1 MSELFKLIGIELQD
15 ISVLLFFA
23 TAIGFLLII
32 LACRMIG
39 RIVPFKQHRKIV
51 WMLDIV
57 LLPTLILS
65 IGLLLNKVIG
75 FEVRDFSQDLRVL
88 TTTLLWLVGAWLLT
102 RGLELFLWTTGFKK
116 ATGSEPPRLLRGL
129 VTIAIYVLAFYGI
142 LTFVFERPVTGLLVS
157 TGIIA
162 GVLGL
167 AMQNVLSDLFAGLAI
182 TIENPYSLGDWIEL
196 KDGKIGRVLDISWRS
211 TRLLSWN
218 NSIYVVP
225 NNVAASS
232 IIHNYDLPDKRYAYW
247 FYVSVDSEISLNIVR
262 HLLLE
267 AALSCKSVLKNPL
280 PTVRVGDVTSQPF
293 TYMVYV
299 YFVDFPSH
307 WAAKSDLFSCIQ
319 SSLARSGISP
329 SAIKYEIATR
339 EAPIAEVKE
348 PTIGEYLH
356 RVPIFQT
363 LSENEIEE
371 LASSC
376 EIQSFDTGEML
387 IREGDSDSSLFVI
400 SSGVVSIV
408 KKDSKGQHIELSRL
422 GNSECFGEMSLLTGE
437 PRSATAKAIT
447 YVEAIKVPKEAL
459 GMLFNMKPEL
469 SKELADIMATR
480 RAQTEGLIDSKDMRS
495 DSRSIKAYA
504 KEVLSKIRSFFSLD

>member
-1 MSELFKLIGIELQD
+1 MAELLKLIGVELKD
-15 ISVLLFFA
+15 ISVLLFLA

-39 RIVPFKQHRKIV
+39 RIAPFKQHRKIV

-65 IGLLLNKVIG
+65 VGLLLNKVIG
-75 FEVRDFSQDLRVL
+75 FEAQDFSKDLRVL
-88 TTTLLWLVGAWLLT
+88 SATLLWLVGAWLLT
-102 RGLELFLWTTGFKK
+102 RGLELFLWSTGFKK

-157 TGIIA
+157 TGIVA
-162 GVLGL
+162 GVIGL

-196 KDGKIGRVLDISWRS
+196 KDGTIGRVLDISWRS

-232 IIHNYDLPDKRYAYW
+232 IIHNYALPDKRYAYW
-247 FYVSVDSEISLNIVR
+247 FYVSVASEIPPNTVR

-280 PTVRVGDVTSQPF
+280 PIVRIGDVTSQPF
-293 TYMVYV
+293 KYMVYV
-299 YFVDFPSH
+299 YFMDFPSH
-307 WAAKSDLFSCIQ
+307 WAAKSDLFSCVQ
-319 SSLARSGISP
+319 TSLARSGITP

-339 EAPIAEVKE
+339 KSPILEVKE
-348 PTIGEYLH
+348 PTIEEYLH

-371 LASSC
+371 LAHSC
-376 EIQSFDTGEML
+376 EIRSFETGEIL
-387 IREGDSDSSLFVI
+387 IQEGDPDSSLFVI
-400 SSGVVSIV
+400 TSGVVSII
-408 KKDSKGQHIELSRL
+408 KKNSKGQNIEVSRL

-437 PRSATAKAIT
+437 PRSATAQAIT
-447 YVEAIKVPKEAL
+447 YVEAITVPKEAL
-459 GMLFNMKPEL
+459 AALFEIKPDL
-469 SKELADIMATR
+469 SNEFAEIMAMR
-480 RAQTEGLIDSKDMRS
+480 RAQTEGLIDSRTMKS
-495 DSRSIKAYA
+495 ASKSIKLYA
-504 KEVLSKIRSFFSLD
+504 KEVVRKIRSFFSLD

>member
-1 MSELFKLIGIELQD
+1 MSEIFKLIGVELQD

-32 LACRMIG
+32 LACRLVG
-39 RIVPFKQHRKIV
+39 RIVPFRQHRKIV

-65 IGLLLNKVIG
+65 VGLFLNKVIG
-75 FEVRDFSQDLRVL
+75 FEAADFSKDLRVL
-88 TTTLLWLVGAWLLT
+88 TATLLWLVGAWLLT
-102 RGLELFLWTTGFKK
+102 RGLELFLWSTGFKK

-157 TGIIA
+157 TGIVA

-196 KDGKIGRVLDISWRS
+196 KDGTIGRVLDISWRS

-247 FYVSVDSEISLNIVR
+247 FYVSVDSEIPLNMVR
-262 HLLLE
+262 QLLLE

-280 PTVRVGDVTSQPF
+280 PTVRIGDVTSQPF

-339 EAPIAEVKE
+339 KAPTLEVKE
-348 PTIGEYLH
+348 PTIEEYLH

-363 LSENEIEE
+363 LSENEIEG
-371 LASSC
+371 LARSC
-376 EIQSFDTGEML
+376 KIRSFETGEIL
-387 IREGDSDSSLFVI
+387 IREGNPDSSLFVI
-400 SSGVVSIV
+400 SSGVVSII
-408 KKDSKGQHIELSRL
+408 KNDGKGQYIELSRL

-447 YVEAIKVPKEAL
+447 YVEAITVPKEAL
-459 GMLFNMKPEL
+459 AELFTMKPDL
-469 SKELADIMATR
+469 SNELAEIMATR
-480 RAQTEGLIDSKDMRS
+480 RAQTEGLIDSKNMQS
-495 DSRSIKAYA
+495 ASRSIKGYA
-504 KEVLSKIRSFFSLD
+504 KEVLLKIRSFFSLD

>member
-1 MSELFKLIGIELQD
+1 MSELLKLVGVELQD

-23 TAIGFLLII
+23 TVIGFLLII
-32 LACRMIG
+32 LACRLVG
-39 RIVPFKQHRKIV
+39 RIVPFRRHRKII

-75 FEVRDFSQDLRVL
+75 FEAWAFSQDLRVL

-116 ATGSEPPRLLRGL
+116 ATGSEAPRLLRGL
-129 VTIAIYVLAFYGI
+129 VTIAIYILAFYGI

-157 TGIIA
+157 TGIVA

-196 KDGKIGRVLDISWRS
+196 KDGTKGKVMDISWRS

-232 IIHNYDLPDKRYAYW
+232 VIHNYDLPDKRYAYW
-247 FYVSVDSEISLNIVR
+247 FYVSIDSEIALNMVR
-262 HLLLE
+262 QLLLE

-280 PTVRVGDVTSQPF
+280 PIVRIGDVTSQPF
-293 TYMVYV
+293 KYMVYV
-299 YFVDFPSH
+299 YFVDYPSH
-307 WAAKSDLFSCIQ
+307 WSGKSDLFSCIQ

-339 EAPIAEVKE
+339 EATIAEVRE

-356 RVPIFQT
+356 RVPIFQP

-376 EIQSFDTGEML
+376 EIQSFDAGEKL
-387 IREGDSDSSLFVI
+387 IREGDPDSSLFVI

-408 KKDSKGQHIELSRL
+408 KKDGKGQHIELSRL

-447 YVEAIKVPKEAL
+447 NVEAIRVPKEGLAPL
-459 GMLFNMKPEL
+459 LKVKPDL
-469 SKELADIMATR
+469 SKELAEIMAMR
-480 RAQTEGLIDSKDMRS
+480 RARTEGLIDSKSMKS
-495 DSRSIKAYA
+495 TSRSIKAYA